1 MEWSTSMTE
10 KVIEIKGLEMH
21 FGGVKALR
29 GVDMQIPRGKVTAII
44 GDNGAGKSTLIK
56 CISGIYQPTH
66 GEILI
71 NGKSVEI
78 TSPISARNQ
87 GIETVYQDLAV
98 IDTLTV
104 TENLYLS
111 REIRKGIWPIKLLD
125 KKKMLVGAAEMME
138 RIGNTTTRLNNEIG
152 YMSGGQRQ
160 AVAISR
166 AVGWGAK
173 VIIFDEPTAAL
184 GVKESAEV
192 ALLIS
197 RLKAQ
202 GITVIIISH
211 NFEEVLT
218 LADLVWVMRQGKAI
232 ASREASEVSGRDL
245 VALLTG
251 AEAAQ

>member
-1 MEWSTSMTE
+1 MTE
-10 KVIEIKGLEMH
+10 NVIEIEGLEMH

-56 CISGIYQPTH
+56 CLSGIYQPTH
-66 GEILI
+66 GQILI
-71 NGKSVEI
+71 NGEPVQI
-78 TSPISARNQ
+78 TSPISARHH

-98 IDTLTV
+98 LDTLTV
-104 TENLYLS
+104 AENLYLS
-111 REIRKGIWPIKLLD
+111 REIQKGFWPFRLLNR
-125 KKKMLVGAAEMME
+125 KKMLVGAGEMME
-138 RIGNTTTRLNNEIG
+138 RVGNTTVRLNSEIG

-166 AVGWGAK
+166 AVGWGAQ

-192 ALLIS
+192 AHLIE
-197 RLKAQ
+197 RLKNQ

-218 LADLVWVMRQGKAI
+218 LSDLVWVMRQGKAI
-232 ASREASEVSGRDL
+232 ASRNASEVSGRDL

>member
-1 MEWSTSMTE
+1 MTSMTNMPNNI
-10 KVIEIKGLEMH
+10 IEIKGLEKH
-21 FGGVKALR
+21 FGGVQALK
-29 GVDMQIPRGKVTAII
+29 GVDMQIPQGQVTAII

-56 CISGIYQPTH
+56 CISGIYELNH
-66 GEILI
+66 GEILFEGQPVKI
-71 NGKSVEI
+71 G
-78 TSPISARNQ
+78 SPLAARHL

-98 IDTLTV
+98 LDTLSV

-111 REIRKGIWPIKLLD
+111 REIRKGIWPFQLLN
-125 KKKMLVGAAEMME
+125 KKKMAQGAAEMMD
-138 RIGNTTTRLNNEIG
+138 RVGNKTILIDKEIG

-192 ALLIS
+192 ANLIQ
-197 RLKAQ
+197 RLKGQ

-211 NFEEVLT
+211 NFEEVLE
-218 LADLVWVMRQGKAI
+218 LADLVWIMRQGKAI
-232 ASREASEVSGRDL
+232 ASRKASEVSGRDL

-251 AEAAQ
+251 AESA

>member
-1 MEWSTSMTE
+1 
-10 KVIEIKGLEMH
+10 
-21 FGGVKALR
+21 
-29 GVDMQIPRGKVTAII
+29 
-44 GDNGAGKSTLIK
+44 
-56 CISGIYQPTH
+56 
-66 GEILI
+66 
-71 NGKSVEI
+71 
-78 TSPISARNQ
+78 
-87 GIETVYQDLAV
+87 
-98 IDTLTV
+98 
-104 TENLYLS
+104 
-111 REIRKGIWPIKLLD
+111 
-125 KKKMLVGAAEMME
+125 MLVGAAEMME
-138 RIGNTTTRLNNEIG
+138 RIGNTTTRLTNEIG

>member
-1 MEWSTSMTE
+1 MTE
-10 KVIEIKGLEMH
+10 NVIEIRGLEMH

-29 GVDMQIPRGKVTAII
+29 GVNMDIPRGKVTAII

-56 CISGIYQPTH
+56 CLSGIYEPTH
-66 GEILI
+66 GDISI
-71 NGKSVEI
+71 NGEVVKI
-78 TSPISARNQ
+78 NSPLSARNQ

-98 IDTLTV
+98 LDTLTV
-104 TENLYLS
+104 AENLYLS
-111 REIRKGIWPIKLLD
+111 REIRKGIWPFQLLNR
-125 KKKMLVGAAEMME
+125 KKMLVGAAEMME
-138 RIGNTTTRLNNEIG
+138 RVGNKTIRLNNEIG

-166 AVGWGAK
+166 AVGWGAQ

-192 ALLIS
+192 ANLIE
-197 RLKAQ
+197 RLKEQ

-211 NFEEVLT
+211 NFEEVLK
-218 LADLVWVMRQGKAI
+218 LADLVWVMRHGQAI
-232 ASREASEVSGRDL
+232 ASRKASEVSGRDL

-251 AEAAQ
+251 AEAAN

>member
-1 MEWSTSMTE
+1 MTE
-10 KVIEIKGLEMH
+10 NVIEIEGLEMH

-56 CISGIYQPTH
+56 CLSGIYQPTH
-66 GEILI
+66 GQISI
-71 NGKSVEI
+71 NGESVQI
-78 TSPISARNQ
+78 TSPISARHH

-98 IDTLTV
+98 LDTLTV
-104 TENLYLS
+104 AENLYLS
-111 REIRKGIWPIKLLD
+111 REIQKGFWPFRLLNR
-125 KKKMLVGAAEMME
+125 KKMLVGAAEMME
-138 RIGNTTTRLNNEIG
+138 RVGNTTIRLNNEIG

-166 AVGWGAK
+166 AVGWGAQ

-192 ALLIS
+192 AHLIE
-197 RLKAQ
+197 RLKSQ

-232 ASREASEVSGRDL
+232 ASRNASEVSGRDL

>member
-1 MEWSTSMTE
+1 MTE
-10 KVIEIKGLEMH
+10 NVIEIEGLEMH

-56 CISGIYQPTH
+56 CLSGIYQPTH
-66 GEILI
+66 GQISI
-71 NGKSVEI
+71 NGEPVQI
-78 TSPISARNQ
+78 TSPISARHH

-98 IDTLTV
+98 LDTLTV
-104 TENLYLS
+104 AENLYLS
-111 REIRKGIWPIKLLD
+111 REIQKGFWPFRLLNR
-125 KKKMLVGAAEMME
+125 KKMLVGAAEMME
-138 RIGNTTTRLNNEIG
+138 RVGNTTIRLNNEIG

-166 AVGWGAK
+166 AVGWGAQ

-192 ALLIS
+192 AHLIE
-197 RLKAQ
+197 RLKSQ

-232 ASREASEVSGRDL
+232 ASRNASEVSGRDL